1 MTVIE
6 QIAWIA
12 QGQLTSQGT
21 APTAPSPE
29 VLKALTD
36 LMNAVRGHSS
46 ATDPASW
53 WSPAGL
59 TAVAAFIASVTWPVL
74 ALVVIAKFSPQLV
87 GLLSRM
93 TKVEW
98 LGIKA
103 EIQTELNKAAAEAA
117 PLAGLSKGA
126 STDELQR
133 AVKVA
138 EIAGQGDIAL
148 VRQQV
153 DTLAIEYENIRA
165 AMPPGDPR
173 TRRME
178 VVVSKMRT
186 IGRAAFPIRYEL
198 IQSPSPG
205 RRLQAI
211 ASLQV
216 LPDFDLL
223 DWLADRIRVEKPF
236 IGYHAVVALNAAVR
250 DPHAR
255 RHLNNLEAALKSA
268 KEGSQGLPR
277 DSDRMQALS
286 EFENATAALR
296 AST

>member
-1 MTVIE
+1 
-6 QIAWIA
+6 
-12 QGQLTSQGT
+12 
-21 APTAPSPE
+21 
-29 VLKALTD
+29 
-36 LMNAVRGHSS
+36 
-46 ATDPASW
+46 
-53 WSPAGL
+53 
-59 TAVAAFIASVTWPVL
+59 
-74 ALVVIAKFSPQLV
+74 
-87 GLLSRM
+87 M

-103 EIQTELNKAAAEAA
+103 EIQTELNKAAEEAA
-117 PLAGLSKGA
+117 PLGGLSKGA
-126 STDELQR
+126 SADELRR

-153 DTLAIEYENIRA
+153 DSLATDYENIRA
-165 AMPPGDPR
+165 AMPPGDQR

-216 LPDFDLL
+216 VPDFDLL

-236 IGYHAVVALNAAVR
+236 IGYHALVALNAAVR
-250 DPHAR
+250 DSHASG
-255 RHLNNLEAALKSA
+255 HLISLEAALKRA
-268 KEGSQGLPR
+268 KEGSQGLR
-277 DSDRMQALS
+277 HDSDRMQALS
-286 EFENATAALR
+286 EFENAVAALR

>member
-6 QIAWIA
+6 QIAWVA
-12 QGQLTSQGT
+12 QGQFISQGT
-21 APTAPSPE
+21 VPTPPSPE

-36 LMNAVRGHSS
+36 LMNAVRGHAS
-46 ATDPASW
+46 ANNPASW

-59 TAVAAFIASVTWPVL
+59 TAVAALIASVAWPVL
-74 ALVVIAKFSPQLV
+74 ALVVIVKFSPQVV
-87 GLLSRM
+87 GLLRRM

-103 EIQTELNKAAAEAA
+103 EIQTELNKAAEEAA

-126 STDELQR
+126 SPDELQR

-153 DTLAIEYENIRA
+153 DSLATDYENIRA
-165 AMPPGDPR
+165 AMPPGDQR

-205 RRLQAI
+205 RRLEAI

-216 LPDFDLL
+216 VPDFDLL

-236 IGYHAVVALNAAVR
+236 IGYH
-250 DPHAR
+250 
-255 RHLNNLEAALKSA
+255 
-268 KEGSQGLPR
+268 
-277 DSDRMQALS
+277 
-286 EFENATAALR
+286 TLR